1 MKNKTVLYITG
12 CVILLLTSCLGSD
25 DNTSATPSRDAQIE
39 TFSLTN
45 DSVPGLGSVKFT
57 IDQLNGL
64 IFNMDSMP
72 YETKVERVLCNITFV
87 SYAINAAITP
97 GAQPD
102 TTFSWTDKDSVDFS
116 KPVKI
121 VVTAVD
127 GATTKTY
134 TAQVNIHQVNPDSML
149 WNLHAG
155 NPVPET
161 IMEQNVVARTY
172 NDTEVCFMYI
182 QTSGGYKLYY
192 SPVTDAAHWEE
203 LPLSGLDGND
213 KRISQLTIFG
223 SASYIPSDSGILYS
237 SSDGIHW
244 TPAGSNSPVVR
255 SLLGALGE
263 GRNQA
268 PVLAAVIEDDGRLS
282 FACMNENK
290 EWTIG
295 ENVHDKFPVINFAS
309 YSYINMYHAY
319 VMLAGG
325 RDAENQLTNTTWA
338 TMNGKDWILLTNE
351 GSGYFEK
358 REGMSLTRYDEKLFL
373 TGGMNAEGKATKEIY
388 TSTDYGVTW
397 ARQDSLVVFPD
408 AYKARGFASVQVDK
422 DNYMLIFG
430 GKTSNDTYRLNEIWR
445 GRINRLSF

>member
-25 DNTSATPSRDAQIE
+25 DNTSTTPSRDAQIA

-45 DSVPGLGSVKFT
+45 DSVPGLNSVKFT

-72 YETKVERVLCNITFV
+72 YETKVEQVLCNITFA
-87 SYAINAAITP
+87 SYAISAAITP
-97 GAQPD
+97 GTQPD
-102 TTFSWTDKDSVDFS
+102 TTFAWTDKDSIDFS

-121 VVTAVD
+121 VVTAAD
-127 GATTKTY
+127 GVTTKTY
-134 TAQVNIHQVNPDSML
+134 MAQVNIHQVEPDSML
-149 WNLHAG
+149 WDLYVG

-161 IMEQNVVARTY
+161 ILEQNVVSRTY
-172 NDTEVCFMYI
+172 NDTEVYFMYI
-182 QTSGGYKLYY
+182 KTPGNYKLYY
-192 SPVTDAAHWEE
+192 SPVTDAVHWEE
-203 LPLSGLDGND
+203 VPLSGLDGND
-213 KRISQLTIFG
+213 KRISQLTTFG
-223 SASYIPSDSGILYS
+223 TRSYIPSDSGALYS

-244 TPAGSNSPVVR
+244 TLTGNTPSVR
-255 SLLGALGE
+255 SLLGALSE
-263 GRNQA
+263 GRNQS
-268 PVLAAVIEDDGRLS
+268 PVLAAIVENDGRLS
-282 FACMNENK
+282 FACMNENE

-295 ENVHDKFPVINFAS
+295 GNVHDKFPVTNFAS
-309 YSYINMYHAY
+309 YSYINMYYAY

-325 RDAENQLTNTTWA
+325 RDPEKQLTNTTWA
-338 TMNGKDWILLTNE
+338 TMNGKEWILLTNE
-351 GSGYFEK
+351 GSSYFEK
-358 REGMSLTRYDEKLFL
+358 REGMALTRYDEKLFL
-373 TGGMNAEGKATKEIY
+373 TGGMDAEGKATKEIY

-445 GRINRLSF
+445 GRINRLGF